1 MAVALA
7 HLRVAERRHSEASP
21 RSGTTSRLTF
31 SATSPRSIARGRPP
45 HQDRHPRQER
55 REPAVAG
62 PHRVQRGEGR
72 ERQFTGQAKSR
83 ARGHIHSPVLVLV
96 QSPSMGTLTRF
107 PASPQSKHRPGAS
120 RVQNP
125 ELPFDNLDS
134 GRVQAGVGLVSD
146 RRLARCEK
154 LRKFFGLRTSALT

>member
-1 MAVALA
+1 MGKA
-7 HLRVAERRHSEASP
+7 ASA
-21 RSGTTSRLTF
+21 SSR
-31 SATSPRSIARGRPP
+31 
-45 HQDRHPRQER
+45 
-55 REPAVAG
+55 
-62 PHRVQRGEGR
+62 
-72 ERQFTGQAKSR
+72 QAKSR

-96 QSPSMGTLTRF
+96 QSPSMGTLTLF

-154 LRKFFGLRTSALT
+154 NSEIFAVAHFCSHVKAETQ